1 MHHTFPFFFCKESF
15 QNIWLSPEKHACWV
29 LFICYSE
36 VRVCLADDIGLF
48 FGIFSSARDNTN
60 EVASNQ
66 NIGTLYLLL
75 LSYYNCLHSMWID
88 SLLSFLKFLAYI
100 KYICSLSIF
109 CVLSAAHEA
118 SLIALCNGLY
128 QKPLSEA
135 YSIS

>member
-15 QNIWLSPEKHACWV
+15 QNIWLSPEKHTCWV

-36 VRVCLADDIGLF
+36 VRVSCRWHRSIFWNF
-48 FGIFSSARDNTN
+48 FSARDNTN

-66 NIGTLYLLL
+66 NIGTLYLL